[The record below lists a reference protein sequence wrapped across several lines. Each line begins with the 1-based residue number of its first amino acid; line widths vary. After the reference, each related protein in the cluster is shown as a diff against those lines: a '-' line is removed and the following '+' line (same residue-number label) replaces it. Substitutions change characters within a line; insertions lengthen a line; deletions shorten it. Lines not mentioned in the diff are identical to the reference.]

1 MRTTREIAEVL
12 WARCLE
18 ADHKPGRVQF
28 TKYLYLIDYCHWRF
42 HGRQASDAQWIFY
55 HYGPWAQEAHE
66 AMNEL
71 AVVYGFGWGEEE
83 GTVLRFV
90 RVEEP
95 RRLDFGLEGIMQQIV
110 RAFKNSDLNR
120 VLEFAYNQTE
130 PMLVAKRG
138 DKLDFQTVPVD
149 KSMPLFVTPAAKPQD
164 FKLSPARAAQLATMR
179 GKRAELQALGERWRR
194 EREAPA
200 FQEAMRLLNH
210 ETVAALP
217 ADSLKLSLSAE
228 AVDSLQ
234 RE

>member
-1 MRTTREIAEVL
+1 MPSTREIAEVL

-28 TKYLYLIDYCHWRF
+28 TKYLYLIDYCQWRF

-55 HYGPWAQEAHE
+55 HYGPWAPEAHA

-71 AVVYGFGWGEEE
+71 ATAHGFGWGEEE
-83 GTVLRFV
+83 DTILRFV
-90 RVEEP
+90 RVEES
-95 RRLDFGLEGIMQQIV
+95 RHLDLGLESIMQQIV
-110 RAFKNSDLNR
+110 RAFKNLDLNR

-149 KSMPLFVTPAAKPQD
+149 KSMPLFVPPPAKTQD
-164 FKLSPARAAQLATMR
+164 FKLSLARAAQLTAMR
-179 GKRAELQALGERWRR
+179 AKRTELQTMGERWGR

-200 FQEAMRLLNH
+200 FQEAMRLLNN

-217 ADSLKLSLSAE
+217 VDSLRLGLSAE
-228 AVDSLQ
+228 AVDSLH

>member
-1 MRTTREIAEVL
+1 MLSTREIAEVL

-28 TKYLYLIDYCHWRF
+28 TKYLYLIDYCQWRF

-55 HYGPWAQEAHE
+55 HYGPWAPEAHA

-71 AVVYGFGWGEEE
+71 AIAHGFGWGEEE
-83 GTVLRFV
+83 DTILRFV
-90 RVEEP
+90 RVEES
-95 RRLDFGLEGIMQQIV
+95 RRLDFGFEGIMQQII

-130 PMLVAKRG
+130 PMLGAKRG

-149 KSMPLFVTPAAKPQD
+149 KSMPLFVPPPAKAQD
-164 FKLSPARAAQLATMR
+164 FKLSPARAAQLAAMR
-179 GKRAELQALGERWRR
+179 GKRAELQAMGERWCR

-217 ADSLKLSLSAE
+217 ADSLKLGLSAE
-228 AVDSLQ
+228 AIDSLH